1 MSLENTAKL
10 LDARRILWNK
20 FRGAV
25 IQAAASVYAEAPETT
40 NHANRMLWAEDVL
53 LDGNIDKRT
62 GELYRLAMTNTTITT
77 NGDNSP
83 DSDISWVV
91 AFFLNTVARGA

>member
-1 MSLENTAKL
+1 MSLLNISTL

-25 IQAAASVYAEAPETT
+25 IQAAASVYAEAPETV
-40 NHANRMLWAEDVL
+40 NHANRMLWAQDVL
-53 LDGNIDKRT
+53 LTGNVDGRT
-62 GELYRLAMTNTTITT
+62 SELYRLGMTNADITT
-77 NGDNSP
+77 NGDASS

-91 AFFLNTVARGA
+91 AHFLNTVAGGA